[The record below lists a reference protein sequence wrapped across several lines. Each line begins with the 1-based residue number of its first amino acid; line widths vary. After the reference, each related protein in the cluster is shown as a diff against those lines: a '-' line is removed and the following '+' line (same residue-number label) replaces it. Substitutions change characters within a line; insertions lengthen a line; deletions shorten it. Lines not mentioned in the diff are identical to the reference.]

1 MSIGF
6 RLLRAGNAPKAT
18 RESEFLRREALEAL
32 NRKADLYDHR
42 IGDAGFGARAIALAN
57 EHAEKKRRRGW

>member
-32 NRKADLYDHR
+32 NLEADKYDHK
-42 IGDAGFGARAIALAN
+42 IGDQGFGAKAIALAN
-57 EHAEKKRRRGW
+57 EHAERRRKRGW